1 MGAAASKN
9 TLFNFATRWLF
20 STNHKDMKTFRIT
33 PPPVP
38 FIVAVFYSLF
48 GFGFEFPWD
57 EFVFYI
63 IQISCKSLA
72 YLIEVIFG
80 YGLDFL
86 TDMWEGNGIKEI
98 EEVPDSLSED
108 ENGENL
114 EQPKTS
120 KNNNLTPNNNSLL
133 SNLVWVAAIGVV
145 FCACLS
151 ILS

>member
-20 STNHKDMKTFRIT
+20 STNRKDIKTFRLT
-33 PPPVP
+33 PPAVP
-38 FIVAVFYSLF
+38 LIVAVFYSLF
-48 GFGFEFPWD
+48 VFEYPWD

-63 IQISCKSLA
+63 IPIICNSLA

-120 KNNNLTPNNNSLL
+120 KNNNSTTNNNSLF